1 MEISNEEL
9 QMVSA
14 LAQKQRDLEQQ
25 VFEAENSLKELKERL
40 EHTKT
45 VELPNALAECGMTSF
60 TLATGQKIDI
70 KPHYYGSISEE
81 NKQQAFGWL
90 RNHNL
95 DGVIKNVV
103 ACDFG
108 KGEDAEARRVMD
120 QLSLMGFRPQQKE
133 SVHPMTLKSLV
144 RDLIERGVEF
154 PMELFG
160 AGVKNEAKIT
170 EPKENKK

>member
-1 MEISNEEL
+1 MDISNEEL

-14 LAQKQRDLEQQ
+14 LARKQRDLEQQ
-25 VFEAENSLKELKERL
+25 VFEAEAALKTLKESL
-40 EHTKT
+40 EHTRT
-45 VELPNALAECGMTSF
+45 VELPNALAECGMTAF
-60 TLATGQKIDI
+60 TLESGQKIEI

-81 NKQQAFGWL
+81 NKPQAFGWL
-90 RNHNL
+90 RRNNL
-95 DGVIKNVV
+95 DGVIKNVIT
-103 ACDFG
+103 CDFG
-108 KGEDAEARRVMD
+108 KGEDEEARRVMD
-120 QLSLMGFRPQQKE
+120 QLSLMGIRPQQKE

-170 EPKENKK
+170 EPKK